1 MDKISIL
8 FDLDGTLTDPYQGI
22 SKCICHAIASLDR
35 PLSPQT
41 DLRWCI
47 GPPLKQSFSILLE
60 SDDNSLVEKALA
72 IYRERFGSVGL
83 FENRVYGDI
92 PQALEKLQDACHPL
106 FVATSKPRV
115 YARRI
120 VDHFGLGQYF
130 NDIYGS
136 ELDGT
141 RTDKTS
147 LISYLLHRESLD
159 PSRAVMVGDRRHDMI
174 GATANKVCG
183 IGVLWGF
190 GTQKELTESGAS
202 ACIQSPPGLVT
213 TFNRNKFRGA
223 L

>member
-22 SKCICHAIASLDR
+22 TRSICHAMASLGR
-35 PLSPQT
+35 PLPPQT

-47 GPPLKQSFSILLE
+47 GPPLKESFSILLE
-60 SDDNSLVEKALA
+60 SDDDSLVENALV
-72 IYRERFGSVGL
+72 IYRERFGSIGL
-83 FENRVYGDI
+83 FENKLYAGI
-92 PQALEKLQDACHPL
+92 PQALKKLQEACHPL
-106 FVATSKPRV
+106 FVATSKPWV
-115 YARRI
+115 YAQRI

-130 NDIYGS
+130 NHIHGS

-147 LISYLLHRESLD
+147 LVSYILNRESLD

-174 GATANKVCG
+174 GATANKVRG

-190 GTQKELTESGAS
+190 GTQKELTDSGAS

-213 TFNRNKFRGA
+213 AFSKKNSDK
-223 L
+223 